1 MSGFTLSGTGGEI
14 RIGRKVMA
22 TLKSWTK
29 GPAKKSEAD
38 PAVKECRVAFE
49 IAKVDEYWANYGP
62 PTTIALA
69 LPGRRRVYDIAR
81 GEFRAGAL
89 IVRLPPRVET
99 TA

>member
-38 PAVKECRVAFE
+38 PAIKHCRVTFAVE
-49 IAKVDEYWANYGP
+49 KIDEFWANYGL
-62 PTTIALA
+62 PTSIALA
-69 LPGRRRVYDIAR
+69 LPGRRRVYDIVS

-99 TA
+99 T